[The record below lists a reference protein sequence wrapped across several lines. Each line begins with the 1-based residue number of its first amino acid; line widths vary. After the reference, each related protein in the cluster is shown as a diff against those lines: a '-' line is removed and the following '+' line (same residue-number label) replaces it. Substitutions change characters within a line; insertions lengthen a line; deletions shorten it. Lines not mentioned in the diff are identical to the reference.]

1 MILFNFG
8 HNNLMG
14 VFCLYVCY
22 STLRYSTWITS
33 LVYLILPQSLTHSF
47 KLELHLY
54 NGFQQWLEPRSDL
67 YTADQNYLVLC
78 QPQTRTTNYILHK
91 YVVDQPVFAS
101 ALSFTL
107 PYATSPVCHQP
118 CSTFIW
124 HSVLSESSSHNR
136 FFEQNTVK
144 YSSWDWDE
152 AEWRGVGQLSD
163 KQ

>member
-78 QPQTRTTNYILHK
+78 QPQTRTTTVIIYYIIL
-91 YVVDQPVFAS
+91 YYIILYYIILYIVIYMQFINLCS
-101 ALSFTL
+101 LL
-107 PYATSPVCHQP
+107 PYLYPTLCHFSCLSPTLLYIYLAQCIIRV
-118 CSTFIW
+118 
-124 HSVLSESSSHNR
+124 
-136 FFEQNTVK
+136 FFAQ
-144 YSSWDWDE
+144 SFF
-152 AEWRGVGQLSD
+152 
-163 KQ
+163 

>member
-78 QPQTRTTNYILHK
+78 QPQTRTTTVIIYCIILYCIILQFIIQYYIILYILLYTCSLSTCVRFCFIFYPTLCHFSCLSPTLL
-91 YVVDQPVFAS
+91 YIYLAQCIIRVFFVQ
-101 ALSFTL
+101 SF
-107 PYATSPVCHQP
+107 
-118 CSTFIW
+118 F
-124 HSVLSESSSHNR
+124 
-136 FFEQNTVK
+136 
-144 YSSWDWDE
+144 
-152 AEWRGVGQLSD
+152 
-163 KQ
+163 

>member
-78 QPQTRTTNYILHK
+78 QPQTRTTAVIIYYIIL
-91 YVVDQPVFAS
+91 YYNIFCYIVLYIVIYMQFINLCSLLLYP
-101 ALSFTL
+101 L
-107 PYATSPVCHQP
+107 PYPMP
-118 CSTFIW
+118 LLL
-124 HSVLSESSSHNR
+124 SVTKLALHLFGIVYFPSLLCTIV
-136 FFEQNTVK
+136 F
-144 YSSWDWDE
+144 
-152 AEWRGVGQLSD
+152 
-163 KQ
+163 

>member
-78 QPQTRTTNYILHK
+78 QPQTRTTTVIIYCIILYCIILYFFILYYIYCYIH
-91 YVVDQPVFAS
+91 VVYQPVFAS
-101 ALSFTL
+101 ALSFT
-107 PYATSPVCHQP
+107 ATLCHFSCLSPTLLYIYQAQCIIRV
-118 CSTFIW
+118 
-124 HSVLSESSSHNR
+124 
-136 FFEQNTVK
+136 FFAQ
-144 YSSWDWDE
+144 SFF
-152 AEWRGVGQLSD
+152 
-163 KQ
+163 

>member
-22 STLRYSTWITS
+22 STLRYSTWITN

-78 QPQTRTTNYILHK
+78 QPQTRTTTVIIYYIILI
-91 YVVDQPVFAS
+91 YIYIVIYMQFIDLCSLLF
-101 ALSFTL
+101 FL
-107 PYATSPVCHQP
+107 PYPMPLLLSVTNLALHLFGIVYYPSLLCTIVCQ
-118 CSTFIW
+118 
-124 HSVLSESSSHNR
+124 NR
-136 FFEQNTVK
+136 IQ
-144 YSSWDWDE
+144 
-152 AEWRGVGQLSD
+152 
-163 KQ
+163 